1 MIGVV
6 NFIHVQVKFLDNLP
20 VKSLESHSV
29 SVAAKAEL
37 LILLKNLSKIISTLF
52 GLLLLFFLL
61 LKNLSSGNSCEAL
74 SSLNILRFRFLRK
87 GCIQEG
93 LLIALRLSQKALSE
107 SLFVLL
113 LDLAFV
119 IIVVIETKFA
129 NVQEKIQWN
138 V

>member
-6 NFIHVQVKFLDNLP
+6 NFIHVQIKFLDNLP

-87 GCIQEG
+87 GSIQEG